1 MLRKGEGLSVASRA
15 LAGDEPP
22 QRLMVSE
29 GGRLVPMDIRTG
41 FTYPR

>member
-1 MLRKGEGLSVASRA
+1 LLRKGEGLSVTPGA

-22 QRLMVSE
+22 DRLMVRE
-29 GGRLVPMDIRTG
+29 GGRLVPMDICTG

>member
-1 MLRKGEGLSVASRA
+1 LNTPGA

-22 QRLMVSE
+22 DRLMVRD
-29 GGRLVPMDIRTG
+29 GKRLVPMDIATG